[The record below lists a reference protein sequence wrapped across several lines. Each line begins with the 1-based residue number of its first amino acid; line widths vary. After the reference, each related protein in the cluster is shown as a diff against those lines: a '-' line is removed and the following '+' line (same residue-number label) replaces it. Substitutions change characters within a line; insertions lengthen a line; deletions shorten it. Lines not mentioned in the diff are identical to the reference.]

1 MKNENIVVCTL
12 LQGPFYKTIFKTA
25 GASTTTT
32 IPTAASAALVQK
44 VHSECLCFLDKL
56 EFL

>member
-32 IPTAASAALVQK
+32 IPTAAEAAPAEEPAEVA
-44 VHSECLCFLDKL
+44 EAY
-56 EFL
+56 